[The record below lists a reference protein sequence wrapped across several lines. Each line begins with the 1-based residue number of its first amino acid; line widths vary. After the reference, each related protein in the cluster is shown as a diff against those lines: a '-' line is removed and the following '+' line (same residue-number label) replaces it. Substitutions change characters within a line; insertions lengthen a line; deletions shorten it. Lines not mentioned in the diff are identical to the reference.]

1 MLFRITQRRIH
12 SICFFWPP
20 LCFSVVE
27 CVLPSIFNSKCKI
40 QTQPYRSERL
50 KFLLALLIPLAHSNA
65 SAPSW
70 LLFSSSPCCSI
81 YPPFLHPHSSPLFLS
96 HLSVPPCLI
105 PAFVFQY
112 TTLEDTKKNQ
122 ELLQRL
128 LFSKVP
134 HQTLCYFYFRIF

>member
-40 QTQPYRSERL
+40 QTALQIREAKVSSCSSDPLGSFQCLRP
-50 KFLLALLIPLAHSNA
+50 LLALVFLISM
-65 SAPSW
+65 
-70 LLFSSSPCCSI
+70 LFHLS
-81 YPPFLHPHSSPLFLS
+81 FLHPLSSPLFLS

-112 TTLEDTKKNQ
+112 TTLEDTKKKSRA
-122 ELLQRL
+122 LAKAAV
-128 LFSKVP
+128 F
-134 HQTLCYFYFRIF
+134 